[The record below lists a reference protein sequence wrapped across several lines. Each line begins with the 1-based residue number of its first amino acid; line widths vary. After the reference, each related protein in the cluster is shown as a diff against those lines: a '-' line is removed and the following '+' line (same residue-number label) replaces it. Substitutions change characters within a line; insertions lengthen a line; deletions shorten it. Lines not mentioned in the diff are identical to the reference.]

1 MIMRDLTKLEESA
14 IEDLENKCLSEGI
27 GYSRIVEM
35 VNTMTGL
42 LKKDMVEVNRM
53 ESGEY
58 FWKSTEKGV
67 NYVNKH

>member
-1 MIMRDLTKLEESA
+1 MRKLTKSEESA
-14 IEDLENKCLSEGI
+14 IKDLEKRCLSEGI
-27 GYSRIVEM
+27 SYTRIVDM

-42 LKKDMVEVNRM
+42 LKKDMVEVSRM

-58 FWKSTEKGV
+58 FWKSTEKGI